1 VDQNNQLNSNTAGVI
16 GMDGMIRINN
26 NKTISENGDAFKQ
39 MQINNITNR
48 KINSVKQ

>member
-1 VDQNNQLNSNTAGVI
+1 
-16 GMDGMIRINN
+16 MDGIIRINN
-26 NKTISENGDAFKQ
+26 NKTISENEDAFKQ